1 MRSKSGGNSN
11 VDQLR
16 LMLSPSWAGNKSNV
30 DTFTYWNVGRFP
42 GCDHTGIL
50 VNFQTAPESYPFC
63 SCTKLYMNRD
73 SFVTVIGVVQKR
85 DIFLEEIHLRDLK
98 KTWWMVDWSEDF
110 MENILWIRVFL
121 HRKASPGKTGP
132 VAIFRSRRNLM
143 SSSFLSSPGCW
154 GWTKSLG
161 SFNPIFF
168 GDDPSNLIMFQ
179 LGWNR
184 QLICLSCCC
193 LWIRLIERSFRGG
206 MGEVDL
212 R

>member
-1 MRSKSGGNSN
+1 MRSKSEGNSN
-11 VDQLR
+11 FDQLR
-16 LMLSPSWAGNKSNV
+16 LMLSPSWAGNKSNI
-30 DTFTYWNVGRFP
+30 DTFTYLNVGRFP

-50 VNFQTAPESYPFC
+50 QLQSLILFVHAQSYIWIE
-63 SCTKLYMNRD
+63 TRLL
-73 SFVTVIGVVQKR
+73 IGVVQKR
-85 DIFLEEIHLRDLK
+85 GIFLEEIHLRDLK
-98 KTWWMVDWSEDF
+98 KTWWVVDWSEDF
-110 MENILWIRVFL
+110 IQTSCEIRVFL

-184 QLICLSCCC
+184 QLIACEL
-193 LWIRLIERSFRGG
+193 
-206 MGEVDL
+206 D
-212 R
+212 